1 MMKNKRI
8 SFELHSVI
16 KDLIKN
22 CWIVVLVVLCCRMGV
37 YVAERYVYEPEYT
50 ASATMVVSA
59 KGASSSTYSNFAV
72 SADLAEIFAN
82 VFTDPIVKTRAGEH
96 LGRNFNGSVKSSVK
110 TGTNFITLSV
120 TSKSPQN
127 SYELLKAVIEVYP
140 SISDYIFTNATVM
153 QLKAP
158 SVPVAPSNA
167 IASEDKNLL
176 YSGAA
181 IVSAF
186 IIVVLSVLRDTV
198 KDEEDFREKIDS
210 RLFSTVMH
218 ERKRRTLKDIVRKKK
233 QSLRIYSNAFVSF
246 PFVEN
251 FHKISAKIEYLNRRN
266 GDKVFVITS
275 IAENEGKS
283 TVATNIALSLASKGK
298 KVLLLDFDFKKP
310 ALYKIFDAEYMR
322 QYEIGEYL
330 TNPIDEKIKFRKYKD
345 TSLFLALNTKRHS
358 DSVSW
363 VESGK
368 LEKFVKAVSDM
379 VDYVIIDTAP
389 VSADSSTAAIA
400 KFADMLLMIVR
411 TDTVKVDI
419 INNILLTL
427 KDSGVD
433 IAGCILNDVYQEI
446 APFNLFGT
454 DETGS
459 YYHHKYS
466 KYGKYGKYGK
476 YDRYGSYGRYGR
488 YTKYLH
494 ASSYYN
500 YLKNRTERK

>member
-50 ASATMVVSA
+50 AAATMVVSA
-59 KGASSSTYSNFAV
+59 KGASSSTYSNFTV
-72 SADLAEIFAN
+72 SADLAQIFAN
-82 VFTDPIVKTRAGEH
+82 VFTDPIVKTRASEY
-96 LGRNFNGSVKSSVK
+96 LGRGFNGTVNAQVKA
-110 TGTNFITLSV
+110 GTNFITLSV

-127 SYELLKAVIEVYP
+127 SYEMLKAVIAVYP
-140 SISDYIFTNATVM
+140 SVSDYIFANATVM

-158 SVPVAPSNA
+158 SLPLAPSNS
-167 IASEDKNLL
+167 ISSEDKSLL

-198 KDEEDFREKIDS
+198 KDEEDFREKIAS

-218 ERKRRTLKDIVRKKK
+218 ERKRRTFKDILKNKK
-233 QSLRIYSNAFVSF
+233 QSLRIYSNVFVSF
-246 PFVEN
+246 AFVEN
-251 FHKISAKIEYLNRRN
+251 FHKISAKLEFLNRRN
-266 GDKVFVITS
+266 GDKIFVVSS

-283 TVATNIALSLASKGK
+283 TVATNIALSLASKDK
-298 KVLLLDFDFKKP
+298 KVLLIDFDFKKP
-310 ALYKIFDAEYMR
+310 ALYKIFDAEYVR
-322 QYEIGEYL
+322 QYEVGEYL
-330 TNPIDEKIKFRKYKD
+330 KNPVDEKIKFRKYKD
-345 TSLFLALNTKRHS
+345 TSLYLALNTKKHS
-358 DSVSW
+358 DSVAW

-368 LEKFVKAVSDM
+368 LEKFVKAVSEM

-389 VSADSSTAAIA
+389 VSADSSTSAIA
-400 KFADMLLMIVR
+400 KFADKLLMIVR
-411 TDTVKVDI
+411 TDTVKVDV
-419 INNILLTL
+419 INNSLRTL

-433 IAGCILNDVYQEI
+433 IAGCILNDLYSEI
-446 APFNLFGT
+446 VPFNLFGA

-466 KYGKYGKYGK
+466 KYGKY
-476 YDRYGSYGRYGR
+476 DRYGKYGRYGR
-488 YTKYLH
+488 YSKYFH